1 MFETFSMR
9 ARKVVFAARLKAGER
24 GAKMID
30 TDDLL
35 VGLILE
41 DQRAVPQI
49 HADGQAVVSNVPPH
63 IPFFPSKI
71 AEDLLAKLE
80 SLLPQSQPV
89 ATTAEMPLSPSLK
102 RVFDSA
108 KALQTRFQHGEIEPL
123 HLLAAILR
131 EESSQGVKLLQDSG
145 ITQESVLLKLGG
157 ATGN

>member
-1 MFETFSMR
+1 MR

-102 RVFDSA
+102 RGFNTA
-108 KALQTRFQHGEIEPL
+108 K
-123 HLLAAILR
+123 
-131 EESSQGVKLLQDSG
+131 
-145 ITQESVLLKLGG
+145 
-157 ATGN
+157 